1 MSRFRLGNPRL
12 VDGFDGT
19 LRALG
24 EGPVLDFAYE
34 LEDGGVL
41 DSLLGMEVNEAI
53 AEVWPRLQALSATWS

>member
-1 MSRFRLGNPRL
+1 MAGLGNPGL

-34 LEDGGVL
+34 LEDDGKL
-41 DSLLGMEVNEAI
+41 DNLLGLEVNQAI
-53 AEVWPRLQALSATWS
+53 AEVWPRLQALSAAWS